1 MKTKNVNRQ
10 IDKRTEVVGFR
21 LTLDEIEKLQ
31 SLASRYNMSYQN
43 FVRELA
49 RFLIGDK
56 VQEGSD
62 FAKSIGK
69 ILAQKQEEFSIFS
82 QIIAD
87 TTSRLT
93 SDVDQ
98 VVLFKGKTK
107 SARKYRKQKQS

>member
-1 MKTKNVNRQ
+1 MKTKNVDMEN
-10 IDKRTEVVGFR
+10 KRTQVFSFR
-21 LTLDEIEKLQ
+21 LTLEELDKLQ
-31 SLASRYNMSYQN
+31 SLAGRYDMSPQD
-43 FVRELA
+43 FVRDLV
-49 RFLIGDK
+49 RFIVGDK

-69 ILAQKQEEFSIFS
+69 ILAQKHEEFSIFS

-93 SDVDQ
+93 SDISQ
-98 VVLFKGKTK
+98 VTLFKGKTK